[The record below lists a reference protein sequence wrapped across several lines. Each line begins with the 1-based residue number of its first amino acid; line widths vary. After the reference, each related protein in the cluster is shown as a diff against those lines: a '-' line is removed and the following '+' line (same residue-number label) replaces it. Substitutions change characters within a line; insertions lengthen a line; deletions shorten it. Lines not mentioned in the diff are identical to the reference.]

1 MVYAVRVHSHRSR
14 TSNVKLSLFSNE
26 TRENYEYIRVIIVI
40 KRNYKENWKNCEYID
55 VTRREI
61 AK

>member
-1 MVYAVRVHSHRSR
+1 MLYAYIHRSR

-55 VTRREI
+55 VNRREI

>member
-26 TRENYEYIRVIIVI
+26 MRENYEYIRVIIVI

-55 VTRREI
+55 E
-61 AK
+61 K